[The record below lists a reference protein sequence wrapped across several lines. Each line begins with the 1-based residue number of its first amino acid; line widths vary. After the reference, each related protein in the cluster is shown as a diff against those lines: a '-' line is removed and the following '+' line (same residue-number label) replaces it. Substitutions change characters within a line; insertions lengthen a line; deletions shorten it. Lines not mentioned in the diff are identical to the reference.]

1 MEYLLYERKLKKE
14 KTIMKKLITVCLIVA
29 LMVPAVLLAQGGS
42 EASNKEIVLKWPSFW
57 VGADTKSGPINALVA
72 QFNEA
77 HAGSIKVVIE
87 ENPDTDGYRDKLNAQ
102 IAAGIVP
109 DIFILNVDP
118 TTLQFFEGDLLMDF
132 TQDLNGE
139 WGGKFLEGTLNSVTV
154 NGKTKAIPYEMAY
167 TPIWYNT
174 AILEAAGVNE
184 IPQTMDEFWTMC
196 EKVKAAGYIPTVQM
210 TGGTNAWTSMIWY
223 SHLCAAIGGADVWK
237 KDFATDPVFVEAARL
252 LNEMYQN
259 GNTSKDAIGAGPGE
273 AGGHYLAGE
282 AAAFS
287 NGPWYI
293 ARVKNEAPAVY
304 EATKIA
310 SAPGINFSGAQTG
323 YLMSAIAA
331 ANTTDPARRAA
342 VIEFLKWLSTP
353 ENAKIVS
360 EAAGSI
366 LAVKGDITS
375 QDAIQT
381 QFFDAVA
388 DASFVVETFSAKFPV
403 DVMAEFGQALA
414 KMAQGK
420 ATPEEFVAQIA
431 SLI

>member
-1 MEYLLYERKLKKE
+1 
-14 KTIMKKLITVCLIVA
+14 MKKLLTVCLIIA
-29 LMVPAVLLAQGGS
+29 LAVPALVFAQGSG
-42 EASNKEIVLKWPSFW
+42 EAKSQEIVLKWPSFW
-57 VGADTKSGPINALVA
+57 VGADTKAAPITELVN

-77 HAGSIKVVIE
+77 HAGSIKVEIE

-132 TQDLNGE
+132 TEDLKGDWGNG
-139 WGGKFLEGTLNSVTV
+139 FLDGTLNAVTV
-154 NGKTKAIPYEMAY
+154 DKQTKAIPYEMAY

-174 AILEAAGVNE
+174 AILKAAGVDK
-184 IPQTMDEFWTMC
+184 IPETMDEFWAMC
-196 EKVKAAGYIPTVQM
+196 DAVKAAGYIPTVQM

-223 SHLCAAIGGADVWK
+223 SHLCAALGGPDVWQ
-237 KDFATDPVFVEAARL
+237 KDFATDPVFVQAAEL
-252 LNEMYQN
+252 LNRMYQD
-259 GNTSKDAIGAGPGE
+259 GNTSKDAIGAGPGD

-304 EATKIA
+304 DATEIA
-310 SAPGINFSGAQTG
+310 TAPGINYSGAQTG
-323 YLMSAIAA
+323 YLLSALAA

-342 VIEFLKWLSTP
+342 VVEFMKWMTTG
-353 ENAKIVS
+353 ENAKTVS

-366 LAVKGDITS
+366 LAVKADITS
-375 QDAIQT
+375 TDKIQT
-381 QFFDAVA
+381 QFFQEVA

-403 DVMAEFGQALA
+403 DVVAEFGQALA

-420 ATPEEFVAQIA
+420 ATPEQFVAQIA
-431 SLI
+431 SVM